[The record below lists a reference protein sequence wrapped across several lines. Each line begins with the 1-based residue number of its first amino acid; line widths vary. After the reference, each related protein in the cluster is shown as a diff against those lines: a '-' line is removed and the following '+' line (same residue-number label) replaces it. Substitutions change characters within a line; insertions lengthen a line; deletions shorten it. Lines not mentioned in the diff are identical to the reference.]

1 MFLKPSLYLIEKIIF
16 GIIMIAII
24 ISPNT
29 FNQLIYLTTG
39 FRFLAHKKY

>member
-1 MFLKPSLYLIEKIIF
+1 MNRYLLWCVYIVT
-16 GIIMIAII
+16 AII